1 MAGSFPLFSLE
12 IPAMSNDA
20 HEATALPDEP
30 ALTPE
35 ALEELDDLLDELRTR
50 GEEIPQWEFCDGF
63 LTALICT
70 RREVPAAEWLPM
82 LLGDG
87 GTLEAAEGQ
96 PLPLMEV
103 FKDAAQQARF
113 LELVG
118 LRMDEIRTQLDAD
131 VKTLEDDRT
140 FQPEA
145 MDMRGAV
152 ASLTDEQRAE
162 MGDDQ
167 EIPSFGQ
174 VWALGFMFAVENW
187 PEDWAAPRDKEAA
200 KWLDDALDSIVAL
213 TEDDTGKPEVCM
225 YDEDGPPSTSQ
236 ARVEA
241 FGEAIWA
248 VYDLRQLWK
257 SMGPR
262 VETVRK
268 APEPGRNDPCHC
280 GSGKKYKKCHG
291 A

>member
-1 MAGSFPLFSLE
+1 MAGSFSLFSLE
-12 IPAMSNDA
+12 ISAMSNDA

-145 MDMRGAV
+145 MDMRGAIL
-152 ASLTDEQRAE
+152 SLPEEERP
-162 MGDDQ
+162 DDG

-174 VWALGFMFAVENW
+174 IWALGFMFVVENW
-187 PEDWAAPRDKEAA
+187 AEEWAAPRDKEAA
-200 KWLDDALDSIVAL
+200 QMLDAAMEFVVDL
-213 TEDDTGKPEVCM
+213 TEDD
-225 YDEDGPPSTSQ
+225 DGEPALNLYAEEGPASTSQ
-236 ARVEA
+236 ERLDA

-248 VYDLRQLWK
+248 VYDLRQLWR
-257 SMGPR
+257 SIGPR
-262 VETVRK
+262 VEAVVK
-268 APEPGRNDPCHC
+268 GDQPGRNDACSC
-280 GSGKKYKKCHG
+280 GSGKKFKKCCG